1 MSLSFLPQS
10 NQPGTI
16 CYLIHG
22 GHTSDTTQARDFQKA
37 INDRLPNKVVLIDNN
52 SQESRELVNFF
63 ALTDLRFPIFL
74 IVREDDSLS
83 YEWTTTLP
91 TVEDVLYHLH
101 QIGD

>member
-1 MSLSFLPQS
+1 MALSFLPQS
-10 NQPGTI
+10 NLPGTL
-16 CYLIHG
+16 CYLIHS
-22 GHTSDTTQARDFQKA
+22 GHSGDIGHSQDFQKA
-37 INDRLPNKVVLIDNN
+37 VNEQLPDKVFLVENN
-52 SQESRELVNFF
+52 SHEARELIEFF

-91 TVEDVLYHLH
+91 EVDDVLYRLH